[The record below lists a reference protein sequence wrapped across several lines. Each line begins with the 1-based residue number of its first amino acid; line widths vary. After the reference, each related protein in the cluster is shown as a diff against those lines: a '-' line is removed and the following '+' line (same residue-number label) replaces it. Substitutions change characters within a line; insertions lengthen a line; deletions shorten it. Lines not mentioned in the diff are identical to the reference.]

1 LNDLITPFCFVLI
14 LCIPVSQWL
23 SFKGS
28 GPNSRSSQIFIA
40 YGPNKGL
47 GRELWETP
55 VGRVISGME
64 HAAKFYSYGDMPPW
78 GKGPLQNKI
87 HKGREY
93 IDTEFPLTDSF
104 DTCTVKRSQEGV
116 DNSRAAEVQAAVADA
131 AMEAKLAE
139 AELAAA
145 HGGINAEQDE
155 HAQFQRAEQQLGDGV
170 STGGTPI
177 SLSGMKQAADK
188 MRHFHRDGNGDWSEA
203 ALFLACIV
211 LGCAVA
217 GWITT
222 KLFGHS
228 KNKANKSS

>member
-1 LNDLITPFCFVLI
+1 LL
-14 LCIPVSQWL
+14 
-23 SFKGS
+23 FKGS

-78 GKGPLQNKI
+78 GKGPVQNKI
-87 HKGREY
+87 HKGRAY
-93 IDTEFPLTDSF
+93 IDNEFPLTDSF
-104 DTCTVKRSQEGV
+104 STCTVKRSQQGV
-116 DNSRAAEVQAAVADA
+116 DNSRAAEVQAAVEDA
-131 AMEAKLAE
+131 HMEAEIAE

-155 HAQFQRAEQQLGDGV
+155 HAQFQRAEQQLDGASV
-170 STGGTPI
+170 EGGISVGHKTPI

-188 MRHFHRDGNGDWSEA
+188 MRHFHSDSNGDWSEA

-222 KLFGHS
+222 KLFGRS
-228 KNKANKSS
+228 KKEGKTS

>member
-1 LNDLITPFCFVLI
+1 LLIHP
-14 LCIPVSQWL
+14 S
-23 SFKGS
+23 GS

-78 GKGPLQNKI
+78 GKGPVQNKI
-87 HKGREY
+87 HRGRDY
-93 IDTEFPLTDSF
+93 IDEEFPLTDSF
-104 DTCTVKRSQEGV
+104 DTCTVQRSKQGV

-131 AMEAKLAE
+131 AMEANLAE

-155 HAQFQRAEQQLGDGV
+155 HAQFQRAEQQLDGA
-170 STGGTPI
+170 STGGISVGHTPI

-188 MRHFHRDGNGDWSEA
+188 MRHFRQDDGDWSEA
-203 ALFLACIV
+203 ALFLACV
-211 LGCAVA
+211 VVGCVVA

-222 KLFGHS
+222 KLFGRS
-228 KNKANKSS
+228 KKSDEDKTS

>member
-1 LNDLITPFCFVLI
+1 MVVIHRIVC
-14 LCIPVSQWL
+14 S
-23 SFKGS
+23 GS

-78 GKGPLQNKI
+78 GKGPVQNKI
-87 HKGREY
+87 HQGRHY

-104 DTCTVKRSQEGV
+104 ETCTVQRSKEGI
-116 DNSRAAEVQAAVADA
+116 DNSRAAEVQAAVAD
-131 AMEAKLAE
+131 LAQE
-139 AELAAA
+139 AEVAAAAA

-155 HAQFQRAEQQLGDGV
+155 HAQFQREEQQLDGA
-170 STGGTPI
+170 STGSVGVGHTPI
-177 SLSGMKQAADK
+177 LLSGMKQAADK
-188 MRHFHRDGNGDWSEA
+188 MRHFRREDGDWSET
-203 ALFLACIV
+203 ALLLACIV

-222 KLFGHS
+222 KLFGRS
-228 KNKANKSS
+228 KKAGKTS